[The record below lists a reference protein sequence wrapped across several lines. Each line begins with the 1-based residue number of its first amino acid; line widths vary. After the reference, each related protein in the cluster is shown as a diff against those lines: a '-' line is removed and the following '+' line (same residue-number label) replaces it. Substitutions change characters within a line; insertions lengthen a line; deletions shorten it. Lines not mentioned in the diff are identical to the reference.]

1 MKDIFER
8 MNNVLRHLEV
18 LHEVFVNE
26 ENFNAEEKPDYKIY
40 KQNEEEL
47 RKLLDRLNFNNQLY
61 GRKGRQMILADLIEY
76 IFLGRGYYSIQST
89 KDKENFVK
97 AILHFVNLLMCYE
110 AMTISNNLR
119 KKVLERLGQE
129 IPEIK
134 DEEHYDNLKD
144 FPGAVGL
151 KKGESPAPQYI
162 DKYFDSMLPKTA
174 GGLWHELLV
183 YIFLLRNN
191 FGYIISLLLS
201 QRLMGFDDSILP
213 PDFLIITHEKRI
225 YGIEVGRKKEIQ
237 SGSFSLQ
244 TAIPTA
250 SIDTENSRVSDRC
263 PICKRWIPFCDFVIE
278 NYSNFKREITK
289 SEIRCL
295 EQCDKYSKEEITAGK
310 CPYTKYS
317 RNKAETLEYAQ
328 HQYANKLH
336 YHYKCVLEGVPG
348 EVRKKIVDA
357 KDTIALKT
365 HYPYYSGLEEL
376 MKEKDR
382 V

>member
-1 MKDIFER
+1 MKHIFEK
-8 MNNVLRHLEV
+8 MSNVLRHLEV

-26 ENFNAEEKPDYKIY
+26 ENFKTEEKTDYKIY
-40 KQNEEEL
+40 KQNQEEL
-47 RKLLDRLNFNNQLY
+47 RKLLDGLDFNSQLY
-61 GRKGRQMILADLIEY
+61 GKKGRQMILADLIEY

-89 KDKENFVK
+89 EDKENFVK
-97 AILHFVNLLMCYE
+97 AILYFVNLLMCYE

-134 DEEHYDNLKD
+134 DEESYGDLKD
-144 FPGAVGL
+144 FPGVVGI
-151 KKGESPAPQYI
+151 KRGEPPAPQYL

-183 YIFLLRNN
+183 YVFLLRNN
-191 FGYIISLLLS
+191 FGYIIPLLLS
-201 QRLMGFDDSILP
+201 QRLMGFDDSIVP
-213 PDFLIITHEKRI
+213 PDFLIITYEKRI

-250 SIDTENSRVSDRC
+250 SVDTENSRVSDRC

-278 NYSNFKREITK
+278 NYSNFKQKIMK

-295 EQCDKYSKEEITAGK
+295 EQCEKYSREEITAGK

-336 YHYKCVLEGVPG
+336 YHYQCVLERVPE
-348 EVRKKIVDA
+348 EVRKRIVEA

-376 MKEKDR
+376 MKEKKI
-382 V
+382 